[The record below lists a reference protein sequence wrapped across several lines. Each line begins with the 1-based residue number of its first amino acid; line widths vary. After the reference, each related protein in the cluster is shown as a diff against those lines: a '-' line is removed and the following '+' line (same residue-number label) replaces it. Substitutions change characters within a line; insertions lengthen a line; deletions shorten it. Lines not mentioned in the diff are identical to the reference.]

1 MTSNSRLG
9 YGVLAAIVIIVA
21 VLELVE
27 RDWLRGA
34 IGLVLGAVFALAAT
48 GFQERSVAGKRIQK
62 ALLSV
67 ALMLLVIRLFMRL
80 RT

>member
-1 MTSNSRLG
+1 
-9 YGVLAAIVIIVA
+9 VLAAIVTIVA

-34 IGLVLGAVFALAAT
+34 IGLVLGAAFALSAT
-48 GFQERSVAGKRIQK
+48 GFRERSVAGKRIHY

-67 ALMLLVIRLFMRL
+67 ALILLVIRLFTRL
-80 RT
+80 GT